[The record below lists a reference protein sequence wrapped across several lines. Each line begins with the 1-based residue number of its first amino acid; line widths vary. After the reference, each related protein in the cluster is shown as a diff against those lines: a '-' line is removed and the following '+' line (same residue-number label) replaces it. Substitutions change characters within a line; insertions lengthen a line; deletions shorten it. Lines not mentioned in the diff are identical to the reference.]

1 MARQDRIA
9 PGEALWD
16 WIGAQARDEAIRQL
30 EREGW
35 RAPPTPE
42 ERGSSAGWAVIAL
55 VALAMLA
62 GLWWGFTG
70 GRHEGPTR
78 LQEWN
83 EIRSGSPGGPSS
95 HPSRP

>member
-1 MARQDRIA
+1 MIA
-9 PGEALWD
+9 M
-16 WIGAQARDEAIRQL
+16 
-30 EREGW
+30 
-35 RAPPTPE
+35 
-42 ERGSSAGWAVIAL
+42 

-83 EIRSGSPGGPSS
+83 ELRAAERSGSGT
-95 HPSRP
+95 